1 MRGAIDSTTIMRLN
15 EQRQMRV
22 LAELADEHEPVP
34 SHLGGGTV
42 AFMKGAHWLCGAI
55 GCGLDHPLT
64 DEGAR
69 FVCEYVA
76 GRGGRPR
83 IDLTDQ
89 SGKAAFQAVAA
100 GGLVLD
106 HAERVLSR
114 DLAPPVEMSRV
125 AGLTLEP
132 LDPSNAGDLRRHV
145 EHTVRGFMEPGVEP
159 TEGELEAAA
168 RSQAHP
174 RSRGFFAF
182 VDGELAGTCGMEV
195 VAIEPAPGERPVSV
209 ASLWGAVVGQPFRR
223 RGVQQALIAHRLRQ
237 GQREGCTLAVIE
249 CEPGIPTERN
259 AARLGFQ
266 LAYTRLA
273 FKAPAGP
280 APIQG

>member
-1 MRGAIDSTTIMRLN
+1 MQGAIDATTIMRLN

-22 LAELADEHEPVP
+22 LAELADEHESVP
-34 SHLGGGTV
+34 SHFGGGTV
-42 AFMKGAHWLCGAI
+42 AFMKGTHWLCGAI
-55 GCGLDHPLT
+55 GCGLDQPLT
-64 DEGAR
+64 DKGVR

-89 SGKAAFQAVAA
+89 SGKAAFQAMAA

-114 DLAPPVEMSRV
+114 DLAQPIDMPRV
-125 AGLTLEP
+125 AGITLER

-145 EHTVRGFMEPGVEP
+145 EHTIRGFMESGGEP

-168 RSQAHP
+168 RSQVHP
-174 RSRGFFAF
+174 RSRGYFAF
-182 VDGELAGTCGMEV
+182 VDGKLAGTCGMEV
-195 VAIEPAPGERPVSV
+195 VAIEPAPGEHPVRI
-209 ASLWGAVVGQPFRR
+209 ASLWGAVVGHSFRR

-237 GQREGCTLAVIE
+237 GQQEGCTLAVIE

-266 LAYTRLA
+266 LAYTRLG

-280 APIQG
+280 S